1 MSDLPFIDESRCD
14 GCGDCVAACHVQ
26 AVELVGGKARIT
38 RPDVCDFCTD
48 CEAVC
53 PVGAIRCEFEIVT
66 PTRRQESKRTRLTS

>member
-14 GCGDCVAACHVQ
+14 GCGDCVAVCHVQ
-26 AVELVGGKARIT
+26 AVELVGGTARIA

-48 CEAVC
+48 CEAAC

-66 PTRRQESKRTRLTS
+66 PAEPQETRQTRFPS